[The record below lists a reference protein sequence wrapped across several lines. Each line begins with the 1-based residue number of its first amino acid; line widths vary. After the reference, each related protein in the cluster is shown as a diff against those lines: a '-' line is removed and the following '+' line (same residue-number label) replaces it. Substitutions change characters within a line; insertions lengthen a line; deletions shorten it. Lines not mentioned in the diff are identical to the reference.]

1 MANIETKQIITIDTR
16 KAAASLRELQAEINA
31 VRSALAKMQQEGQQ
45 NSAAYQQQTIRLKS
59 AQTEYNRVMRLSV
72 KELQA
77 VEKEQQAASR
87 TAQQVV
93 QSSKAVGNSY
103 NALSVQLAKL
113 KEEWKA
119 TGDVAKRNELGREIN
134 KVKAQLND
142 LDHSI
147 GNWQRNVGN
156 YWGSIRN
163 GLTAMVGWITAVI
176 VAVRKLGQSVKVIV
190 QFEQSLAN
198 LGSIL
203 GATDEQLKGLENSAL
218 QLGRTTEW
226 TASQVVL
233 LQTELAK
240 LGFAPAQIQNM
251 QASILQFAT
260 ATGADLPRAAA
271 FAGAALRAF
280 GLQSKDTTDL
290 LNVMAKA
297 TTTSALDFNKL
308 ETSISVVA
316 PVAKSFGLSARD
328 TAALLGTL
336 SNAGFDASTAATAL
350 RNILLE
356 YSKDGGKVQKTIGG
370 QVHDFNGLLQSFR
383 NLTDAGLD
391 LAQAND
397 LVGKRSASALLVLAD
412 MVGTTDE
419 LRQNLEDVD
428 GTLSTI
434 QERRLNTLEGETKL
448 LKSAWEGLNLSLS
461 ESKGFLRDI
470 VHWATAAVD
479 ALNQVLFRQA
489 RVQGSQADQQAAI
502 DKIYEEKGAQEAVT
516 EALNHSRA
524 AYKAYDDARKK
535 TSVYD
540 TAGLAR
546 VKELKEYSEA
556 ATQVYKDTYARQQAD
571 AKEAAEAEARDKAA
585 QYEAQLEAQEQAD
598 EKAVKEAAKTAK
610 ILEGYQDQLAD
621 QILADVQK
629 EGEALNQQVTQQIK
643 ADEKRAKS
651 AEEAAKRIRKATENN
666 ALAAVGDRQTGAEV
680 TARAT
685 IDDEAA
691 LAAALYEIRKKSNED
706 RLALLRQFAQEAYNR
721 GDLEEYLAYNKQ
733 AADMEVKIAQDAE
746 TEKARIRRK
755 GVKDAEEQAKRER
768 EMMKATAAVMGNVA
782 SAYQAYIQQ
791 RVEGGKISEEQ
802 AEQEFKSVKAIQYA
816 QTMINTLAGMMS
828 VWAGEGTNAMK
839 AVLSASVLTQ
849 GLAAAMQISNTTLGS
864 TAQAAQAVTSAA
876 VAAPVVINAMPQV
889 QAVTSASQE
898 AVLNER
904 AADQRVYV
912 VYSDIERAGRKT
924 RVTEG
929 ESRF

>member
-1 MANIETKQIITIDTR
+1 MANIETKTILQVDTR
-16 KAAASLRELQAEINA
+16 QATASLR
-31 VRSALAKMQQEGQQ
+31 
-45 NSAAYQQQTIRLKS
+45 AYQQAINATKESMAGLTNEDLAYQQGLQDLKALQS
-59 AQTEYNRVMRLSV
+59 EYNRIMRLSV
-72 KELQA
+72 QETK
-77 VEKEQQAASR
+77 AAE
-87 TAQQVV
+87 
-93 QSSKAVGNSY
+93 GSY
-103 NALSVQLAKL
+103 NALVVELAKL
-113 KEEWKA
+113 KEQWKS
-119 TGDVAKRNELGREIN
+119 TGDEAERARLTKEVNR
-134 KVKAQLND
+134 VKEQLTD

-156 YWGSIRN
+156 YWGSIKG

-176 VAVRKLGQSVKVIV
+176 VAVRKLGNAVKVIV

-297 TTTSALDFNKL
+297 TTSSALDFNKL

-356 YSKDGGKVQKTIGG
+356 YSKDGGKVQKAIGG
-370 QVHDFNGLLQSFR
+370 QVKDFNELLASFR

-412 MVGTTDE
+412 MVDTTDK
-419 LRQNLEDVD
+419 LRQNLENVD

-434 QERRLNTLEGETKL
+434 QGRRLNTLEGETKL

-461 ESKGFLRDI
+461 GSKGFLRDI
-470 VHWATAAVD
+470 VHWATAAVN

-489 RVQGSQADQQAAI
+489 RVQGAQADQQAAI
-502 DKIYEEKGAQEAVT
+502 DKIYEEKGAQEAVA
-516 EALNHSRA
+516 EALKRSRE

-540 TAGLAR
+540 TAGLIR
-546 VKELKEYSEA
+546 VKALKEYSEA

-585 QYEAQLEAQEQAD
+585 QYEAQLEVQ
-598 EKAVKEAAKTAK
+598 EKADKKALKEAAKTAK
-610 ILEGYQDQLAD
+610 KLAGYQDQLAD

-629 EGEALNQQVTQQIK
+629 EGEALNQQITQQIK

-651 AEEAAKRIRKATENN
+651 AEEAAKRIREAGRRNE
-666 ALAAVGDRQTGAEV
+666 LGGVSEREQGAIV

-691 LAAALYEIRKKSNED
+691 LAAALYEIRKKANED
-706 RLALLRQFAQEAYNR
+706 RLALLRRFAQEAKDAGN
-721 GDLEEYLAYNKQ
+721 LEEYLAYNKQ

-768 EMMKATAAVMGNVA
+768 EAMKATAAVMGNVA

-864 TAQAAQAVTSAA
+864 TAQASQAVTSAA
-876 VAAPVVINAMPQV
+876 VAAPVIINALPQV

-912 VYSDIERAGRKT
+912 VYSDIARAGRKT